1 MEQLRGQEAEIKQ
14 FQSTLSVQ
22 RAALLTHQREILDQ
36 QRRMSEQMEEVKTQY
51 KLLLDSVK
59 HLSVQGPQG
68 IIESH
73 LEGLRSQTRTY
84 PREAFMHKMNM
95 DASVTDADRPL
106 LGCGSCEA
114 YEYCD
119 FSADRPRCEKCSVCP
134 PGFFLVAQC
143 SIHADRIC
151 QVRLRLYHFFLIFI
165 TN

>member
-1 MEQLRGQEAEIKQ
+1 MEQLQGQQAEMNQ
-14 FQSTLSVQ
+14 LQSTLSEQ
-22 RAALLTHQREILDQ
+22 RAALLTHQREIIDQ
-36 QRRMSEQMEEVKTQY
+36 QRRMFEQMEEVKTQY
-51 KLLLDSVK
+51 NLLLDSVK

-84 PREAFMHKMNM
+84 PKDAFTHTMNM
-95 DASVTDADRPL
+95 DASVTDADRHFQ
-106 LGCGSCEA
+106 GCGSCKA
-114 YEYCD
+114 DEYCD

-151 QVRLRLYHFFLIFI
+151 QV
-165 TN
+165 